1 MNIAQAFAASGLIN
15 HKTRMPRQIALR
27 VADLETRLAKAMLD
41 LAVNDAQTPQT
52 PFMGVSEKQAAWSKA
67 IFEKRRAQ
75 ILTFLRDN
83 GPQPAWI
90 IRKSLGI
97 GENVAAAAI
106 NSLREDGHILDV
118 GKKWEAL

>member
-15 HKTRMPRQIALR
+15 HKTRMPRLAALSIS
-27 VADLETRLAKAMLD
+27 DLETRLAKAMLD
-41 LAVNDAQTPQT
+41 LAVNDMQTPQT
-52 PFMGVSEKQAAWSKA
+52 PFLGVSEKQAAWSKA

-83 GPQPAWI
+83 GPQSAWI

-106 NSLREDGHILDV
+106 NSLRDDGYILDV
-118 GKKWEAL
+118 DKKWEAI